1 MPANSRVSGSYKN
14 ISKISVRVGG
24 AWKDVSKGSVRVSGV
39 WKDFFSPSAAG
50 AFELI
55 ETVNLTSTQTDLTFS
70 NLGTY
75 NTTYKHLQ
83 IRGTVRSN
91 RGDDNSN
98 LGLRF
103 NADTGSNYTYHTLQT
118 LSGSFDFARGTNQ
131 TSITFGYTVA
141 GNTTNSNHFGAYV
154 IDLLD
159 VYNTNKFKTTRAFSG
174 QPSGR
179 NFISLASGV
188 WRSTSSVT
196 SITLLDLNGS
206 MVSGTRWSLYGI
218 KGA

>member
-1 MPANSRVSGSYKN
+1 MPANTRVSGSYKN
-14 ISKISVRVGG
+14 VSKISVRVSG
-24 AWKDVSKGSVRVSGV
+24 AWKDVTKGSVRVAGA
-39 WKDFFSPSAAG
+39 WKEFFSPTVAG

-55 ETVNLTSTQTDLTFS
+55 ETVNLTSTQTDITFS

-103 NADTGSNYTYHTLQT
+103 NADSGSNYAWHTLQT
-118 LSGSFDFARGTNQ
+118 LSGSFDFANGAND
-131 TSITFGYTVA
+131 SSMTFGYTIA
-141 GNTTNSNHFGAYV
+141 GNTTNANHFGAYV

-159 VYNTNKFKTTRAFSG
+159 VYNTNKFKTARSFSG

-179 NFISLASGV
+179 NFISAASGL

-196 SITLLDLNGS
+196 SITLLDRNGS
-206 MVSGTRWSLYGI
+206 MVSGTRWSLYGMR
-218 KGA
+218 